1 MTTNKLPLKKMST
14 LLLAAFACVYVQSG
28 FAQQSACP
36 LNADLLQKTPPVTS
50 AKNAVARPDEIVL
63 TRIGKGKNRTV
74 QGVAVDDTHHK
85 LYLLNVTGDPEQGVI
100 NLFTDDNKKEKT
112 AEESQ
117 WPSNWIGHQGIAYDP
132 VGKKIWVSGGHRID
146 DYGRYVVSLRFRSNN
161 LPTDIQ
167 PIKVFPNTYKKRIS
181 TMPALSPDGR
191 YLVVRGELNDQ
202 MVIRVFDRQQKDFG
216 KYVNIMQHAA
226 FEWPVPATLISESSP
241 LQASA
246 TDGTYVYLLSGS
258 LDKQDKKLYVY
269 TLEGKP
275 VQTLDHLTLGKEH
288 TLEDKGTWEPEGL
301 MIDPKHTDQL
311 KILFATGPI
320 GHRIARMYTVPI
332 CHP

>member
-1 MTTNKLPLKKMST
+1 MTTSKNFLKKTT
-14 LLLAAFACVYVQSG
+14 LCLAIFTCL
-28 FAQQSACP
+28 FAQQSFAQQNTCP
-36 LNADLLQKTPPVTS
+36 LNADLLQKSPAITS
-50 AKNAVARPDEIVL
+50 SGNVNTRPNETVF

-74 QGVAVDDTHHK
+74 QGVAIDHDHRK
-85 LYLLNVTGDPEQGVI
+85 LYLLNVTGTPELGVI
-100 NLFTDDNKKEKT
+100 NLFNEDNKKEKI
-112 AEESQ
+112 AADAQ
-117 WPSNWIGHQGIAYDP
+117 WPSKWIGHQGIAYDP

-146 DYGRYVVSLRFRSNN
+146 DYGRYVVSFHFRSDN

-167 PIKVFPNTYKKRIS
+167 PVKVFPNTYRKRIS

-202 MVIRVFDRQQKDFG
+202 MVIRVFDRQKKDFG
-216 KYVNIMQHAA
+216 KYVNVMQHAA
-226 FEWPVPATLISESSP
+226 YEWPVPASLFSDDNP

-246 TDGTYVYLLSGS
+246 TDGKYVFLLSGG
-258 LDKQDKKLYVY
+258 LDKQDKKLYVF

-288 TLEDKGTWEPEGL
+288 SLEEKGTWEPEGL
-301 MIDPKHTDQL
+301 MIDPAHPDQL
-311 KILFATGPI
+311 NILFATGQI
-320 GHRIARMYTVPI
+320 GHRNARMYTVPI